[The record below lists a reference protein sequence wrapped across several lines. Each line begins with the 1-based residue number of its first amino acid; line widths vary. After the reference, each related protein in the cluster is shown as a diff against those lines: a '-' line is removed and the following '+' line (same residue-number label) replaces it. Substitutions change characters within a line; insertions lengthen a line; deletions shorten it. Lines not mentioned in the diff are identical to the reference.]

1 MNASKYR
8 TLLETLKKDILGGKY
23 GSGQSFP
30 SLRALVRRYGLSKNM
45 VQHAIDELTHQ
56 GLIARTQGR
65 GTFVTRQGA
74 QRKLGV
80 IVPRHAYSEIFPR
93 IIGEFS
99 RLAQKSGYTLLF
111 GDITAAKPEQRA
123 KMAKKLAKEFVA
135 EGVAGV
141 MFQPIE
147 YLSDA
152 ERLNGEVLGIFDKA
166 GVAVVLCDY
175 DIVPA
180 PRRSKYDLVG
190 INNVE
195 AGAAMADY
203 LLRAGAKKI
212 TALLRPNA
220 PLSHQNRARGAQI
233 AAKLGADKAP
243 KIRVLEAEPDNLSAI
258 RRHLKTFRPNAFLCG
273 NDAIAAHL
281 RQTLE
286 KLKVRVPEDVM
297 LAGFDDVSIAPLM
310 LPPLTTMHLPC
321 EGIAEAVFN
330 RLLNRIANPQ
340 LPPAEL
346 HLDATLVERD
356 SVRACCEKRKLQVG
370 RKKTS

>member
-1 MNASKYR
+1 MNESKYR
-8 TLLETLKKDILGGKY
+8 TLLETLRKDILGGKY
-23 GSGQSFP
+23 NSGSSFP
-30 SLRALVRRYGLSKNM
+30 SIRALVRRHGLSKNT

-56 GLIARTQGR
+56 GLISRTQGR
-65 GTFVTRQGA
+65 GTFVTREGA

-99 RLAQKSGYTLLF
+99 RLAQKGGYTLLF
-111 GDITAAKPEQRA
+111 GDITAAKPELRA

-152 ERLNGEVLGIFDKA
+152 ERLNGEVLEIFDKA

-203 LLRAGAKKI
+203 LFNAGAKKI
-212 TALLRPNA
+212 TVLIRPHA
-220 PLSHQNRARGAQI
+220 PLSHQNRARGAQLVRTG
-233 AAKLGADKAP
+233 KGRSSNLC
-243 KIRVLEAEPDNLSAI
+243 VLEAEPDNLSAI

-286 KLKVRVPEDVM
+286 KLKVKVPEDIM
-297 LAGFDDVSIAPLM
+297 LAGFDDISIASLM

-321 EGIAEAVFN
+321 EGIAEAVFD
-330 RLLNRIANPQ
+330 RLLNRIANPM
-340 LPPAEL
+340 LPTAEV
-346 HLDATLVERD
+346 HLDAALVERE
-356 SVRACCEKRKLQVG
+356 SVRRQ
-370 RKKTS
+370 RR

>member
-1 MNASKYR
+1 MNGSKYR
-8 TLLETLKKDILGGKY
+8 TLLEALRKDILGGKY
-23 GSGQSFP
+23 GPDRPVP
-30 SLRALVRRYGLSKNM
+30 SLRALVRKSGLSKNT
-45 VQHAIDELTHQ
+45 VQHAMDELVHQ
-56 GLIARTQGR
+56 GLISRTQGR

-74 QRKLGV
+74 ARKLGV

-99 RLAQKSGYTLLF
+99 RLAQRDGYSLFF
-111 GDITAAKPEQRA
+111 GDITADRPEQRA
-123 KMAKKLAKEFVA
+123 RAAKNLAKKFVA

-203 LLRAGAKKI
+203 LFNAGAKKI
-212 TALLRPNA
+212 TVLIRPHA
-220 PLSHQNRARGAQI
+220 PLSHQNRARGAQLVRTG
-233 AAKLGADKAP
+233 KGRSSNLC
-243 KIRVLEAEPDNLSAI
+243 VLEAEPDNLSAI

-297 LAGFDDVSIAPLM
+297 LAGFDDISIAPLM
-310 LPPLTTMHLPC
+310 LPPP
-321 EGIAEAVFN
+321 A
-330 RLLNRIANPQ
+330 
-340 LPPAEL
+340 PPAPPL
-346 HLDATLVERD
+346 FFST
-356 SVRACCEKRKLQVG
+356 
-370 RKKTS
+370 TSA

>member
-1 MNASKYR
+1 MNGSKYR
-8 TLLETLKKDILGGKY
+8 TLLEALRKDVLDGKY
-23 GSGQSFP
+23 NSGQAFP
-30 SLRALVRRYGLSKNM
+30 SIRALMRRHGLSKNT

-56 GLIARTQGR
+56 GLIARAQGR

-74 QRKLGV
+74 SRKLGV

-99 RLAQKSGYTLLF
+99 RLAQRDGYSLFF
-111 GDITAAKPEQRA
+111 GDITADRPEQRA
-123 KMAKKLAKEFVA
+123 RAAKKLAKEFVA

-147 YLSDA
+147 YLSSA
-152 ERLNGEVLGIFDKA
+152 ERLNSEVLDIFDRA

-180 PRRSKYDLVG
+180 PRRSTYDLVG

-195 AGAAMADY
+195 AGARMADR
-203 LLRAGAKKI
+203 LFRAGAKRI
-212 TALLRPNA
+212 TVLIRPNA

-233 AAKLGADKAP
+233 AAKLGADRSP
-243 KIRVLEAEPDNLSAI
+243 KVRVLEAEPDNLSAI
-258 RRHLKTFRPNAFLCG
+258 RRHLKAFRPDAFLCG

-297 LAGFDDVSIAPLM
+297 LAGFDDVAIASLM
-310 LPPLTTMHLPC
+310 LPPLTTVHIPC

-330 RLLNRIANPQ
+330 RLLNRIANPL
-340 LPPAEL
+340 LPAAEV
-346 HLDATLVERD
+346 HLDAALVERD
-356 SVRACCEKRKLQVG
+356 SIRRISGADKRTRRGVK
-370 RKKTS
+370 

>member
-1 MNASKYR
+1 MNESKYR

-23 GSGQSFP
+23 NSGSSFP
-30 SLRALVRRYGLSKNM
+30 SLRALVRRHGLSKNT

-56 GLIARTQGR
+56 GLIARAQGR
-65 GTFVTRQGA
+65 GTFVTREGA

-99 RLAQKSGYTLLF
+99 RLAQKGGYTLLF

-152 ERLNGEVLGIFDKA
+152 ERLNGEVLEIFDKA

-195 AGAAMADY
+195 AGAAMAEY
-203 LLRAGAKKI
+203 LFNAGAKKI
-212 TALLRPNA
+212 SVLIRPHA

-233 AAKLGADKAP
+233 AAKLGADKVP
-243 KIRVLEAEPDNLSAI
+243 KIRILEVEPDNLSAI

-286 KLKVRVPEDVM
+286 KLKVRVPDDVM
-297 LAGFDDVSIAPLM
+297 LAGFDDISIAPLM

-330 RLLNRIANPQ
+330 RLLNRIANPM
-340 LPPAEL
+340 LPTAEV
-346 HLDATLVERD
+346 HLDAALVERD
-356 SVRACCEKRKLQVG
+356 SVRRRRQ
-370 RKKTS
+370 

>member
-1 MNASKYR
+1 MNGSKYR
-8 TLLETLKKDILGGKY
+8 TLLEALRKDILGGKY
-23 GSGQSFP
+23 GPDRPVP
-30 SLRALVRRYGLSKNM
+30 SLRALVRKSGLSKNT
-45 VQHAIDELTHQ
+45 VQHAMDELVHQ
-56 GLIARTQGR
+56 GLISRTQGR

-74 QRKLGV
+74 ARKLGV

-99 RLAQKSGYTLLF
+99 RLAQRDGYSLFF
-111 GDITAAKPEQRA
+111 GDITADRPEQRA
-123 KMAKKLAKEFVA
+123 RAAKKLAKKFVA

-147 YLSDA
+147 YLSNA
-152 ERLNGEVLGIFDKA
+152 EWLNGEVLDIFDRA

-195 AGAAMADY
+195 AGARMADR
-203 LLRAGAKKI
+203 LFRAGAKRI
-212 TALLRPNA
+212 AVLIRPNA

-233 AAKLGADKAP
+233 AAKLGADRMP
-243 KIRVLEAEPDNLSAI
+243 KVRVLEAEPDDLSAI
-258 RRHLKTFRPNAFLCG
+258 RRHLKAFRPDAFLCG

-286 KLKVRVPEDVM
+286 KLKARVPEDVM
-297 LAGFDDVSIAPLM
+297 LAGFDDVAIAPLM
-310 LPPLTTMHLPC
+310 LPPLTTMHIPC

-330 RLLNRIANPQ
+330 RLLNRMANPL
-340 LPPAEL
+340 LPAVEM
-346 HLDATLVERD
+346 HLDAMLVERD
-356 SVRACCEKRKLQVG
+356 SIRRISSADKRTRRGVK
-370 RKKTS
+370 

>member
-1 MNASKYR
+1 MNGSKYR
-8 TLLETLKKDILGGKY
+8 TLLETLKRDILGGKY
-23 GSGQSFP
+23 NSGASFP
-30 SLRALVRRYGLSKNM
+30 SLRALVRKHGLSKNT

-65 GTFVTRQGA
+65 GTFVTWQGA
-74 QRKLGV
+74 SRKLGV

-99 RLAQKSGYTLLF
+99 RLAQQGGYTLLF

-123 KMAKKLAKEFVA
+123 KAAKKLAKEFVA
-135 EGVAGV
+135 DGVAGV

-152 ERLNGEVLGIFDKA
+152 ERLNGEVLEIFDKA

-175 DIVPA
+175 DIVPS

-195 AGAAMADY
+195 AGAAMADCLY
-203 LLRAGAKKI
+203 RAGAKKI
-212 TALLRPNA
+212 TVLIRPNA
-220 PLSHQNRARGAQI
+220 PFSHQNRARGVQLVRAGKGRLANI
-233 AAKLGADKAP
+233 C
-243 KIRVLEAEPDNLSAI
+243 VLEAEPDNLAAI

-281 RQTLE
+281 RQALE

-297 LAGFDDVSIAPLM
+297 LAGFDDISIASLM

-321 EGIAEAVFN
+321 EGIAEAVFD
-330 RLLNRIANPQ
+330 RLLSRIDNPM
-340 LPPAEL
+340 LPSAEV
-346 HLDATLVERD
+346 HLDAALVERD
-356 SVRACCEKRKLQVG
+356 STRRRKAG
-370 RKKTS
+370 RG